1 VLREDGANMGA
12 TLQSKRR
19 RKLLVAGSFV
29 ALAAIG
35 TLAVL
40 MRNKEEA
47 PVPSGPTA
55 HGMPMSELAKAQAL
69 DAEQMKAAILN
80 FHPGM
85 AVEEVFQEPPVDPM
99 RLSIEERKAR
109 IEKGIEELAREG
121 RDDEWA
127 PRQESRLVE
136 EFSRLRDGFIHPTK
150 VECRS
155 SLCVVAVTWDD
166 AQSGQAAYDNIISS
180 PLGTGCRLEM
190 VPPAEDATQAQILMD
205 CTEVRS
211 RPPTVSMVATR
222 EALRAERREHSQSV
236 PGEGP

>member
-1 VLREDGANMGA
+1 MH
-12 TLQSKRR
+12 SKRR
-19 RKLLVAGSFV
+19 RRL
-29 ALAAIG
+29 LAAG
-35 TLAVL
+35 AFLALTAAATLAL
-40 MRNKEEA
+40 LTRNKEVA
-47 PVPSGPTA
+47 QVPSGPTA
-55 HGMPMSELAKAQAL
+55 HGVLLSEHAKAQEL
-69 DAEQMKAAILN
+69 DAEKMKAAILS

-99 RLSIEERKAR
+99 QLSIEERKAR
-109 IEKGIEELAREG
+109 IEKGIEEHALEG

-127 PRQESRLVE
+127 PLQESRLVE
-136 EFSRLRDGFIHPTK
+136 EFSRLRDGFIHPKK

-155 SLCVVAVTWDD
+155 SLCVVAVSWDD
-166 AQSGQAAYDNIISS
+166 AQSGQVAYENIVTT

-211 RPPTVSMVATR
+211 RPPAVSMVATR
-222 EALRAERREHSQSV
+222 EAIRASRREHSQSV